1 MENAIIFFC
10 DIHGTIKGN
19 IENKE
24 TDYIKLNNLLNSIS
38 INNDNCKI
46 IFTLVSSESK
56 EELKSVLTTLR
67 KYLNGN
73 INFNKQFYE
82 KGYIKENIY
91 EEIINGKFSQMIYYI
106 KEIKQSNNI
115 LSVYYADDSIFLQDL
130 INEYMQI
137 NETDIPL
144 EQIIPLEKNGLKEV
158 NELLSIKLRLNNLG
172 I

>member
-56 EELKSVLTTLR
+56 EELKSILTTLK

-73 INFNKQFYE
+73 INFHKQFYE
-82 KGYIKENIY
+82 KGYIKENSY

-144 EQIIPLEKNGLKEV
+144 EQIIPVEKNGLKEV
-158 NELLSIKLRLNNLG
+158 NELLSIKLGLNNLNM
-172 I
+172 